1 MSRPSETNDVQVSDR
16 RAAGSVL
23 LVANYAP
30 DVGFAWWLMEN
41 FWVQFAEQAR
51 RRALTPII
59 AYPEVGPLPET
70 IVDAKIET
78 VTLPFPGRGFG
89 GLIKSLRFLRRRRVK
104 CIYFTDRAFSSAK
117 YALFRLLGVKLIINH
132 DHTPGDRPAV
142 QGLKRWLKAA
152 WRRLPWINCD
162 LQLCVSPLIKR
173 RAIDNA
179 CVPEGRLAVVQN
191 GIPPIECDGDRHY
204 AHRQFD
210 IPPGAAICISSGR
223 ANPYKRID
231 FVIEVARRC
240 VVEQELEN
248 LYFLYCGDGPDMAR
262 LRTLAE
268 NGRLGSRFVF
278 AGTRRDMRQ
287 LLCSSDFALHAARG
301 EAFSLAII
309 EYMSAGLAVLVP
321 DIPSVCQ
328 AIRHRENGLV
338 YADGNAADAANQLAK
353 LVADR
358 EYAARLADA
367 ASADA
372 RSCYAL
378 ERMNGQFQGAVS
390 EALQS
395 LPALARRKSR

>member
-1 MSRPSETNDVQVSDR
+1 MSRPIKIDAAQVSDSP
-16 RAAGSVL
+16 AAGSVL

-41 FWVQFAEQAR
+41 FWVQFAELAR

-59 AYPEVGPLPET
+59 AYPEAGPLPET

-89 GLIKSLRFLRRRRVK
+89 GLIALLRFLSHRRVK
-104 CIYFTDRAFSSAK
+104 CIYLTDRAFSSPR

-132 DHTPGDRPAV
+132 DHTPGDRPAAH
-142 QGLKRWLKAA
+142 GLKRWLKVA

-173 RAIDNA
+173 RAIENA
-179 CVPEGRLAVVQN
+179 CIPEGRLAVAQN

-240 VVEQELEN
+240 VVQQKLEN

-268 NGRLGSRFVF
+268 NAGLGSRFVF
-278 AGTRRDMRQ
+278 AGTRRDMHQ

-309 EYMSAGLAVLVP
+309 EYMSSGLAVLVP
-321 DIPSVCQ
+321 DIPTVCQ

-338 YADGNAADAANQLAK
+338 YADGNAGDAAIQLAN

-358 EYAARLADA
+358 GYAARLADA

-372 RSCYAL
+372 RSCYTL
-378 ERMNGQFQGAVS
+378 DRMNDQIRAVIS
-390 EALQS
+390 DVLQS
-395 LPALARRKSR
+395 LSARV